1 MSDLTKLEND
11 AVGAERMRHID
22 ATTYRMLRSA
32 QLYTIRCERRAGLL
46 NHAMRVCRQA
56 ELANLRDRYYS

>member
-11 AVGAERMRHID
+11 AVGAERMRHINA
-22 ATTYRMLRSA
+22 ATYCMLRSW
-32 QLYTIRCERRAGLL
+32 QLLTIRRERQAGTLTY
-46 NHAMRVCRQA
+46 AMRVCRQA